1 MLEPLSL
8 ATGTVLQISCT
19 APSPTC
25 RVARSITMVTTSTSA
40 GVSNEGKASSAS
52 VSQVKI
58 AVLNHNLQSN
68 IDSIILPFSSA

>member
-8 ATGTVLQISCT
+8 ATATVLQSVV
-19 APSPTC
+19 PTC
-25 RVARSITMVTTSTSA
+25 NVALSTTVVPMSTRA
-40 GVSNEGKASSAS
+40 GASNEGKASSAS
-52 VSQVKI
+52 ASQVKI